1 MKILLRYFYILFG
14 LVLILSFIC
23 PEYVQAQSDRSIAIV
38 KHFKPTVEV
47 RNMTV
52 DKMMELDLSE
62 NKGEQLFSGDSLET
76 DDEGFALVVFMDAS
90 VAKVKPSSLLIING
104 DVATASKAMNTRIN
118 IINGEIFLNVE
129 PQGGNDFEVA
139 TNRSLASVQGTDFGS
154 TSEGYVWVEEGQVD
168 VTALNSGQTVSL
180 FEKMFARVDEQGNNI
195 DSGTLNDQQLSELNE
210 GFDEIENDLVE
221 KEIILRF
228 RDQNGQLREVR
239 IDVFEKGNN

>member
-1 MKILLRYFYILFG
+1 MKVLLRYFYILFSLLLLLG
-14 LVLILSFIC
+14 FIC
-23 PEYVQAQSDRSIAIV
+23 PEYVQAQTDRSIAIV
-38 KHFKPTVEV
+38 KHFKPSVEI

-52 DKMMELDLSE
+52 DKLLELDLSE
-62 NKGEQLFSGDSLET
+62 NKGEQLFSGDSLVTNE
-76 DDEGFALVVFMDAS
+76 EGFALVVFMDAS
-90 VAKVKPSSLLIING
+90 VAKVKPSSTLIISG
-104 DVATASKAMNTRIN
+104 EVAAASKAMNTRIN
-118 IINGEIFLNVE
+118 IIDGVIFLNVE

-180 FEKMFARVDEQGNNI
+180 FEKMFAQVDEQGNNI
-195 DSGTLNDQQLSELNE
+195 DSGTLNDQQLSDLNE

-228 RDQNGQLREVR
+228 RDQNGQLREIR
-239 IDVFEKGNN
+239 IDVFEKEDN